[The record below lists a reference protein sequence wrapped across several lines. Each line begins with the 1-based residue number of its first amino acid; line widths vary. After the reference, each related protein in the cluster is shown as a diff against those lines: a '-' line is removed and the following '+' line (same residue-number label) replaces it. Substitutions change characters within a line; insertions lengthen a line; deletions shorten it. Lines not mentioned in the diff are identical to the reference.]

1 MRCVRVGRPPIG
13 VPIGIRIGLRIGA
26 PIAVLVG
33 ILIGG
38 AIALAAIPAAAAPA
52 DRAADG
58 SVTAPA
64 PAQPAGWPPS
74 VATLEDQ
81 MLAKI
86 NAQRAAVGAPAVQ
99 VQPWARTVAQAHSRD
114 MVAADNLFHNL
125 AGYMQVGRQAMGA
138 TELGENVGMDS
149 TLDSVDALLYSDP
162 PHRAITLDAR
172 FNYVGIGIALTAQN
186 WVYLTEDF
194 SQIPGGARAAA
205 PATQAIAPP
214 ATTAVAKAAPK
225 ATASTSHPAAVLPA
239 ALVRPVPAVRSVAP
253 PAATPSAGAA
263 PVAAGVSSPPG
274 EVPVLAARPV
284 RHAPTPNAGVVM
296 AAAMVGLVTVG
307 GVGWRLAT
315 PKASPPRQGWR
326 PTDRR

>member
-1 MRCVRVGRPPIG
+1 
-13 VPIGIRIGLRIGA
+13 
-26 PIAVLVG
+26 
-33 ILIGG
+33 
-38 AIALAAIPAAAAPA
+38 
-52 DRAADG
+52 
-58 SVTAPA
+58 
-64 PAQPAGWPPS
+64 
-74 VATLEDQ
+74 

-205 PATQAIAPP
+205 PVTQAIAPP

-284 RHAPTPNAGVVM
+284 RHGPAPNAGVVM

-315 PKASPPRQGWR
+315 PKASPYGKVGAR
-326 PTDRR
+326 PAGDRRRPERRGEPTPNRGVFLVGSCARGNSDRTDYKRWCAWSRATVSRSPMLRVETDRKSSIPTTEPP